1 MSRIIKIV
9 LSIGLALILVWL
21 LKAYLSKD
29 EKEIYDDSFERM
41 LESVATVLPVDNV
54 NESVEFYKK
63 YFGFTLYNIFPDEGD
78 ATLAV
83 VERKK
88 LYVMFQDR
96 KVFQEEDKKYI
107 SGEIDPSFSLLID
120 TDNAYA
126 LYDSLKTKL
135 EVVQELQ
142 LMFYGQLEFSVR
154 DLNGYIITFSQDID
168 TKNPY

>member
-1 MSRIIKIV
+1 MSKILKIV
-9 LSIGLALILVWL
+9 ISIVLAVFIVWL
-21 LKAYLSKD
+21 TRTFLFTDDKKL
-29 EKEIYDDSFERM
+29 YDDSFDRM
-41 LESVATVLPVDNV
+41 LESVATILPVDNV
-54 NESVEFYKK
+54 TESVEFYKK
-63 YFGFTLYNIFPDEGD
+63 YFGFTLYEIFPDDGE

-96 KVFQEEDKKYI
+96 KVFKEESKKYI
-107 SGEIDPSFSLLID
+107 GGEIDPSFSLLID
-120 TDNAYA
+120 IDNAYQ

-154 DLNGYIITFSQDID
+154 DLNGYIITFSQDVG
-168 TKNPY
+168 N

>member
-1 MSRIIKIV
+1 MPKIIKIV
-9 LSIGLALILVWL
+9 ISIGLALFLVWL
-21 LKAYLSKD
+21 IKTYLIND
-29 EKEIYDDSFERM
+29 EKEMYDDSFDRM

-54 NESVEFYKK
+54 NESVEFYKR
-63 YFGFTLYNIFPDEGD
+63 YFGFTLYSIFPDEGE

-96 KVFQEEDKKYI
+96 KVFKEENKKYI
-107 SGEIDPSFSLLID
+107 GGEIDPSFTLLID
-120 TDNAYA
+120 IDNAYE

-154 DLNGYIITFSQDID
+154 DLDGYIITFSQDIG
-168 TKNPY
+168 N